1 MRLYIKFLK
10 KRRLT
15 YRIEL
20 LYKLSHNKNGINAIK
35 HKQKMKRL
43 IQRLIF
49 SFVKNQIFSK
59 ISLYFKTHVCILQT
73 AIHLLKNGFSVHVVA
88 DGCSSRSLTDR
99 FFAFDRLRQMGSVVT
114 THEAVLFQLVG
125 DKNHEKFKEIQG
137 IVKEKGPDTGLLQR
151 TSSI

>member
-1 MRLYIKFLK
+1 M
-10 KRRLT
+10 
-15 YRIEL
+15 
-20 LYKLSHNKNGINAIK
+20 
-35 HKQKMKRL
+35 
-43 IQRLIF
+43 
-49 SFVKNQIFSK
+49 
-59 ISLYFKTHVCILQT
+59 
-73 AIHLLKNGFSVHVVA
+73 A

-137 IVKEKGPDTGLLQR
+137 LVREKAPDTGLLQR

>member
-1 MRLYIKFLK
+1 MKPYLQKFL
-10 KRRLT
+10 
-15 YRIEL
+15 
-20 LYKLSHNKNGINAIK
+20 IK
-35 HKQKMKRL
+35 SLKS
-43 IQRLIF
+43 I
-49 SFVKNQIFSK
+49 SFF
-59 ISLYFKTHVCILQT
+59 LKTHVCILQT

-137 IVKEKGPDTGLLQR
+137 LVKEKAPDTGLLQR